1 MFKVIYNVNK
11 GCDVMIQSNSNT
23 TAHKVQR
30 IYFYVSIAML
40 LLSSAL
46 FGIGA
51 IFAKAVTSAP
61 KVILYFA
68 AYLVYYHFAHL
79 IFGIGSIFYYIRQ
92 IRKKLISIKIFKTI
106 FGILITPVSA
116 IILYAA
122 VLLLALTNC
131 SS

>member
-1 MFKVIYNVNK
+1 ML
-11 GCDVMIQSNSNT
+11 QSNINT

-30 IYFYVSIAML
+30 IYFYISIAML
-40 LLSSAL
+40 LMSGAL
-46 FGIGA
+46 FGIGSLY
-51 IFAKAVTSAP
+51 AKAVSSAP

-68 AYLVYYHFAHL
+68 TYLVYYHFAHL
-79 IFGIGSIFYYIRQ
+79 IFGIGSIFYYIRK
-92 IRKKLISIKIFKTI
+92 IRKKLISMKLYQTVV
-106 FGILITPVSA
+106 GILITPVSA